1 MSKDLENKFSVL
13 IQQHSGIIYKIVG
26 LYIDIEE
33 DKQDARQEVMLQA
46 WRSFKNYRGDALF
59 STWLYKVALNTVLTF
74 KRNESKH
81 KKLNVDHNAQVVS
94 SSDNKKE
101 DFELLYLVI
110 KQLNEIDRSLI
121 TLHLEGYENKTIASM
136 LGITNNHVNVK
147 IHRIKN
153 QIINELKKLSH
164 GYI

>member
-1 MSKDLENKFSVL
+1 MSKDLENTFSAL

-46 WRSFKNYRGDALF
+46 WRSFKNYRAEAKF

-81 KKLNVDHNAQVVS
+81 KKINVEHDVQIASNS
-94 SSDNKKE
+94 ESKKE

-147 IHRIKN
+147 VHRIKN

-164 GYI
+164 GYL